1 MGKALSYENHRL
13 VFEDDFDGTELD
25 RSCWNVELHPPGWV
39 NEELQAYVDNGETVR
54 VEEGKLLLR
63 AVKKVDGDGRVSYT
77 SGRVSTRWKRDF
89 TYGIFEARLKVP
101 QGKGFLPAFWLMTT
115 DEERYGQW
123 PVCGEID
130 IMEVLGNRTKKN
142 HGTLHYGLPHE
153 QVQGTVTL
161 EEGDFFQEFHDF
173 AVKWEPGLIRWY
185 LDGVEYFCAG
195 DWFST
200 GSDGVKKPFPAPFD
214 HDMYLILNLAVGG
227 SWVGNPDGTTDFQNA
242 VFAVDRVRVFQN
254 INGGEPHGQHSIL
267 G

>member
-1 MGKALSYENHRL
+1 MRGLY
-13 VFEDDFDGTELD
+13 T
-25 RSCWNVELHPPGWV
+25 PPGQTV
-39 NEELQAYVDNGETVR
+39 PHAFRAQAKEGVLHIQGETVR
-54 VEEGKLLLR
+54 VEGGKLLLR
-63 AVKKVDGDGRVSYT
+63 AVKKMDGDGRVSYT
-77 SGRVSTRWKRDF
+77 SGRVSTQWRRDF
-89 TYGIFEARLKVP
+89 TYGIFEARMKAP
-101 QGKGFLPAFWLMTT
+101 QGKGLLPAFWLMTT

-130 IMEVLGNRTKKN
+130 IMEVLGDQTKKN

-161 EEGDFFQEFHDF
+161 EEGDFSQEFHDF

-185 LDGVEYFCAG
+185 LDGAEFFQAEH
-195 DWFST
+195 WFSA
-200 GSDGVKKPFPAPFD
+200 GADGESAPFPAPFD

-227 SWVGNPDGTTDFQNA
+227 SWVGNPDETTNFQNA